1 MEYNPTIEV
10 VEPHRA
16 PRPAERRRAQTH
28 TLEHIQKLPKV
39 AERLAAQL
47 LRAAASTAVLC
58 DGAWRSTRRS
68 TLERSPC
75 GSGRP
80 LAAAS
85 SSSSLPA
92 PQTP

>member
-1 MEYNPTIEV
+1 MSTSPTIEV

-28 TLEHIQKLPKV
+28 ALEHIQKLPKV
-39 AERLAAQL
+39 AEQLVAQR
-47 LRAAASTAVLC
+47 LRAAAFAAALS

-68 TLERSPC
+68 PPEICLC
-75 GSGRP
+75 GSGRRP
-80 LAAAS
+80 AAAS
-85 SSSSLPA
+85 SSSPRSS